1 METYKIIVGYIM
13 TFVMLLTAFVLWWW
27 AFALPSAFRYLE
39 QRPVPRIA
47 SAVVL
52 VFWGISVFILG
63 CVSFLGLPGWIQGDT
78 LLIVGLGGIVL
89 MLTRAARSERWSR
102 AATRFR
108 ADRSGVIALFVVCL
122 YLFIGALETFR
133 VPTGDG
139 DTKSL
144 LDFAVGGIRGVV
156 GTPQPYDSKK
166 SLLDFVNEGIP
177 DERSYSA
184 PFSNQILTDT
194 KPQPDPLNS
203 RTHLLG
209 TNQLGQDVF
218 SQTLKACRTALII
231 GGLTS
236 AIYIPLGALFGIFA
250 GYFRRWVDD
259 LIQYLYSTL
268 ASIPEI
274 LLLVSILF
282 VLGPG
287 LGSISIALGVTGWV
301 GLCRLIRGETMRQSE
316 RQYVAAARAL
326 GQSHWNIITRHLLP
340 NVMHLVLINFV
351 LGFSGIVLSEA
362 ILSYLG
368 VGCPVGTAS
377 WGVMIDSG
385 RSELRRDPVV
395 WWNLTAAT
403 TALFGLVLSL
413 NLFGDALRRAF
424 DPKRG

>member
-1 METYKIIVGYIM
+1 MDIFTHW
-13 TFVMLLTAFVLWWW
+13 LT
-27 AFALPSAFRYLE
+27 
-39 QRPVPRIA
+39 QDI
-47 SAVVL
+47 
-52 VFWGISVFILG
+52 
-63 CVSFLGLPGWIQGDT
+63 
-78 LLIVGLGGIVL
+78 LLILGLGGIAT

-108 ADRSGVIALFVVCL
+108 TDRTGVIALCVVCI
-122 YLFIGALETFR
+122 YLFIGALETCR
-133 VPTGDG
+133 VPVGG
-139 DTKSL
+139 GATKSL
-144 LDFAVGGIRGVV
+144 LDFVIG
-156 GTPQPYDSKK
+156 
-166 SLLDFVNEGIP
+166 GIP

-203 RTHLLG
+203 RYHILG

-218 SQTLKACRTALII
+218 VQTLKACRTALII
-231 GGLTS
+231 GVLTS

-259 LIQYLYSTL
+259 IIQYLYSTL

-301 GLCRLIRGETMRQSE
+301 GLCRLVRGETMRQSE
-316 RQYVAAARAL
+316 RSYITAARAL

-385 RSELRRDPVV
+385 RSELSRDPVV

-413 NLFGDALRRAF
+413 NLLGDSLRKAF